1 MENITD
7 LTKNEVLCLHT
18 ENPACLYTKLTM
30 LIILENFIGNQY

>member
-7 LTKNEVLCLHT
+7 FTKNEVLGTHM
-18 ENPACLYTKLTM
+18 ENPACVYTKLTT